1 MGDVFETK
9 GIIFAFEIP
18 PFVFELANKEIIQK
32 MIDEGFS
39 TNKFLHIDDD
49 NNNGLSRD
57 WIRVPVMMTK
67 IKKA

>member
-1 MGDVFETK
+1 MFETK

-18 PFVFELANKEIIQK
+18 PFVFEQANKEIIQK

-57 WIRVPVMMTK
+57 WIWVPV
-67 IKKA
+67 